1 MGGNQPIVL
10 DDPVN
15 SLDDIL
21 IERFA
26 NRLSKMQNQIIVFTH
41 NVLFNEAM
49 TDERRFKVYRNPATS
64 RAGAR
69 TMKKHVLVYD
79 VLISGNAFG
88 YILGDTKRRTK
99 FYLDRA
105 QDKLSATPVTDEKGI
120 VDDLRM
126 AVEWA
131 IDEVV
136 FRGLAPR
143 RFKGSELT
151 DWGKMELMASAGNA
165 NVIEL
170 HDIYD
175 QLSGVGSHLGY
186 SSYVSSA
193 TVSRLQ
199 GLHTRIETVFNS

>member
-1 MGGNQPIVL
+1 
-10 DDPVN
+10 
-15 SLDDIL
+15 
-21 IERFA
+21 
-26 NRLSKMQNQIIVFTH
+26 MQGLGQ
-41 NVLFNEAM
+41 
-49 TDERRFKVYRNPATS
+49 R
-64 RAGAR
+64 
-69 TMKKHVLVYD
+69 KKHVLAYD
-79 VLISGNAFG
+79 VLTSGYAFG
-88 YILGDTKRRTK
+88 YILGDTNRRTK

-151 DWGKMELMASAGNA
+151 DWGQMELMTGVGAA
-165 NVIEL
+165 NVKEL
-170 HDIYD
+170 HDIYN
-175 QLSGVGSHLGY
+175 QLSGLGSHLGY
-186 SSYVSSA
+186 SSYVLSA

-199 GLHTRIETVFNS
+199 ALHTRIETVFSSI